1 MTQERQKMVRAYER
15 QIRELKRELA
25 QARRETVTVRNMCFR
40 VFEDFEAEQER
51 ELNRLRRLLKKM
63 EERAIR
69 TEAQSDRDRDKV
81 TQQRRQM

>member
-1 MTQERQKMVRAYER
+1 MVRAYER

-69 TEAQSDRDRDKV
+69 TEAQRDRDRDKV